1 MYKRQVPDN
10 SAYAGTATPV
20 ESAKAVV
27 SLINFWNIIFSLLSR
42 EVYIMKLQVLKIL
55 TSMARLV
62 NSISLYAVIL
72 IMYLYEKIRAKQ
84 LGEKTNNSNCIK
96 RV

>member
-1 MYKRQVPDN
+1 
-10 SAYAGTATPV
+10 
-20 ESAKAVV
+20 
-27 SLINFWNIIFSLLSR
+27 
-42 EVYIMKLQVLKIL
+42 LKIL

-84 LGEKTNNSNCIK
+84 LGEKTNNSKCIK

>member
-1 MYKRQVPDN
+1 
-10 SAYAGTATPV
+10 
-20 ESAKAVV
+20 
-27 SLINFWNIIFSLLSR
+27 
-42 EVYIMKLQVLKIL
+42 MKLQVLKIL
-55 TSMARLV
+55 TSMDRLV

-84 LGEKTNNSNCIK
+84 LGEITNNSKCIK

>member
-1 MYKRQVPDN
+1 V
-10 SAYAGTATPV
+10 
-20 ESAKAVV
+20 
-27 SLINFWNIIFSLLSR
+27 
-42 EVYIMKLQVLKIL
+42 KLQVLKIL

-84 LGEKTNNSNCIK
+84 LGEKTNNSKCIK

>member
-1 MYKRQVPDN
+1 V
-10 SAYAGTATPV
+10 
-20 ESAKAVV
+20 
-27 SLINFWNIIFSLLSR
+27 
-42 EVYIMKLQVLKIL
+42 KLQVLKIL

-84 LGEKTNNSNCIK
+84 LGEKIIIPSALRGFNEWSNS
-96 RV
+96 

>member
-1 MYKRQVPDN
+1 V
-10 SAYAGTATPV
+10 
-20 ESAKAVV
+20 
-27 SLINFWNIIFSLLSR
+27 
-42 EVYIMKLQVLKIL
+42 KLQVLKIL